1 LILLV
6 ASPSRVQSFQGD
18 IIFDF
23 PLSSQRVLQ
32 RFTNSVCIIKV
43 LVLIYFIIS
52 INARKNMKLSIPVVG
67 ETWNST
73 HFKFA
78 SWVVCLQMKL
88 DVVS

>member
-1 LILLV
+1 MFFPLILWTVLILLV
-6 ASPSRVQSFQGD
+6 ASSRVLSFQGD

-52 INARKNMKLSIPVVG
+52 INARNNMKLSIPVVG
-67 ETWNST
+67 ET
-73 HFKFA
+73 
-78 SWVVCLQMKL
+78 
-88 DVVS
+88 

>member
-1 LILLV
+1 VFFPLILWTVLILLV
-6 ASPSRVQSFQGD
+6 ASSRVLSFQGD

-52 INARKNMKLSIPVVG
+52 INARNNMKLSIPVVG
-67 ETWNST
+67 ET
-73 HFKFA
+73 
-78 SWVVCLQMKL
+78 
-88 DVVS
+88 